1 MRNIETSTVIN
12 APASEVWK
20 TLMDFKS
27 YPNWNPFIKTL
38 KGNAVVGGQLTAEL
52 CLPGK
57 KPMIFKPTVL
67 RATPNKEFRW
77 IGKLWVKGLF
87 DGEHYFVLEKLDEQ
101 RTLFTHGENFSGLL
115 SGLLFK
121 MIEEET
127 KRGFEEM
134 NEALSERV
142 EKRVL

>member
-1 MRNIETSTVIN
+1 MRNIETSKVIN

-87 DGEHYFVLEKLDEQ
+87 DGEHYFTLKPLDDN
-101 RTLFTHGENFSGLL
+101 RTLFTQGENFTGLL
-115 SGLLFK
+115 SGILFK
-121 MIEEET
+121 MMGEDT
-127 KRGFEEM
+127 KKGFEEM
-134 NEALSERV
+134 NNKLSG
-142 EKRVL
+142 KIMK